1 MTSNTVLPALRR
13 HIATLGLDGVV
24 IPRFD
29 AHQGENVAP
38 HDERLRYV
46 TGFSGSAGIALVLAD
61 RAVIFVD
68 GRYQVQVRK
77 EIDLEQITVSHFY
90 DFPIERWIETQLGS
104 GMRIGLNTMLA
115 PASLHDK
122 LDKAMSAAGGELV
135 ALDADPVDAV
145 WTDQPPPPLGRIS
158 PFPLTFAGETS
169 HAKREQI
176 AQKLAGL
183 GADLMVEAQPDN
195 IAWLLN
201 VRGSDIANMPMPH
214 SFLLLDRDGGVEWFV
229 DGRKLPNSRDD
240 FELDGVAVR
249 SPETLL
255 EALARRAEGRSVLV
269 DPQFAPAAAGLA
281 VNAANGRV
289 VAAMSPITV
298 AKAVK
303 NGVELQGFRDAH
315 VTDGIA
321 WTEFMTWLHDTVPGR
336 EVAGDPLTELEAEAR
351 ILEFRQ
357 RGDNFA
363 EASFRTI
370 SASAANAAMCH
381 YASSEATNAPI
392 TSRGPYLIDSGGQYF
407 TGTTDATRTT
417 AFAPVGEDIRNAYTA
432 VLKGFIA
439 LMTAQ
444 FPEGTTGHQLDALA
458 RRPLWDLGLDFDHG
472 TGHGVGH
479 YLAVHEHP
487 QRFAKVHNPH
497 ALATG
502 VIMTVEP
509 GYYRENEFGLR
520 IENQVETV
528 AGPPGFL
535 RFETLTLAPIDL
547 GLADC
552 SSLTAKEKAFLND
565 YHRRVREALSGR
577 LSASAEARLQAWTA
591 PIAP

>member
-1 MTSNTVLPALRR
+1 MTSNNVLPALRR
-13 HIATLGLDGVV
+13 HLTALGLDGVIV
-24 IPRFD
+24 PRFD

-38 HDERLRYV
+38 HDERLHYV

-77 EIDLEQITVSHFY
+77 EIEPGQITVSHFY
-90 DFPIERWIETQLGS
+90 DFPIERWIETHLGE
-104 GMRIGLNTMLA
+104 GKRIGLNPMLA
-115 PASLHDK
+115 PGDLHAR
-122 LDKAMSAAGGELV
+122 LDKAISAAGGTLV
-135 ALDADPVDAV
+135 ALHTDPVDAI
-145 WTDQPPPPLGRIS
+145 WTNQPPPPLGRIS
-158 PFPLTFAGETS
+158 PFPVTFAGETS
-169 HAKREQI
+169 RSKRERI
-176 AQKLAGL
+176 AHKLADL
-183 GADLMVEAQPDN
+183 GADMMVEAQPDN

-214 SFLLLDRDGGVEWFV
+214 SFLLLDRSGDVEWFV
-229 DGRKLPNSRDD
+229 DGRKLPNDRAD
-240 FELDGVAVR
+240 FELDNVVVR
-249 SPETLL
+249 SPETML
-255 EALARRAEGRSVLV
+255 EALGQRAEGQSVLV
-269 DPQFAPAAAGLA
+269 DPQFAPAAAALA
-281 VNAANGRV
+281 VTNANGRV
-289 VAAMSPITV
+289 VAAMSPLTI

-303 NGVELQGFRDAH
+303 NGVELQGFREAH
-315 VTDGIA
+315 VEDGVA
-321 WTEFMTWLHDTVPGR
+321 WTEFMAWLHDTVPGR
-336 EVAGDPLTELEAEAR
+336 EAAGNPVTELEAEAR

-357 RGDNFA
+357 PGRNFA
-363 EASFRTI
+363 GASFRTI
-370 SASAANAAMCH
+370 SASGANAAMCH

-392 TSRGPYLIDSGGQYF
+392 TSNGPYLVDSGGQYF

-417 AFAPVGEDIRNAYTA
+417 AFGPVGDHIRNAYTA

-444 FPEGTTGHQLDALA
+444 FPVGTTGHQLDALA

-487 QRFAKVHNPH
+487 QRFGKVYNPH
-497 ALATG
+497 ALEAG

-535 RFETLTLAPIDL
+535 RFETLTLTPIDL
-547 GLADC
+547 RLANWAA
-552 SSLTAKEKAFLND
+552 LTEKEKSFVND

-577 LSASAEARLQAWTA
+577 LSAAAEARLQAWTA
-591 PIAP
+591 PVAT